1 MASILDGTININPTI
16 TEAGCKITVVLMAS
30 EAHHYLYTANWPDYI
45 RCLLFGMDKKALN
58 VKEFQKYAH
67 NIENMLRDNMGTFH
81 IDTIHTELEAFV
93 GAIFSDVHVTSTG
106 DNDDIYYCCN
116 NEGKIILIVAVTRPV
131 A

>member
-1 MASILDGTININPTI
+1 MASILDGTININPTL

-30 EAHHYLYTANWPDYI
+30 EAHDYLYTANWPDYI

-58 VKEFQKYAH
+58 ARDFQGYAH
-67 NIENMLRDNMGTFH
+67 NIENMLREDMSGFH
-81 IDTIHTELEAFV
+81 IDTIRNELDAFV
-93 GAIFSDVHVTSTG
+93 GAIFSDVRVTSTG

-116 NEGKIILIVAVTRPV
+116 NEGKIILIFAVTRPV